1 MKKGMSTD
9 QLIMLV
15 LTAVFFILLFYFL
28 ASRFFGG
35 A

>member
-1 MKKGMSTD
+1 MKRGMSTD

-15 LTAVFFILLFYFL
+15 LTGVFFLLLFYFL
-28 ASRFFGG
+28 SSRFFGG